1 MLNKPLVGVT
11 ADTAEI
17 GIHLSHVVG
26 DKYLRAVID
35 GAAATAVIVPALGAA
50 QASADLVAA
59 FDGLLFT
66 GSASNVEPRRYSGAP
81 SEPGV
86 LHDPARDAT
95 TLPLMR
101 AAIDAGVPVL
111 AICRGF
117 QEMNVAYGG
126 TLHQRVQEV
135 KGRNDHRENK
145 HDPLDLQYGPAHR
158 IELVAGG
165 LLHTLVGELAPML
178 VNSLHTQG
186 IDRLAGGL
194 IVEAFAQDGLI
205 EAIRPAEARA
215 FALGVQWH
223 PEWKHADD
231 PLSSAIFRAF
241 GAACRERRTRRINR
255 DDRQP

>member
-1 MLNKPLVGVT
+1 MLNKPIVGVT

-17 GIHLSHVVG
+17 GMHPVHVVG
-26 DKYLRAVID
+26 DKYLRAVVEA
-35 GAAATAVIVPALGAA
+35 AAATAVVVPALGTD
-50 QASADLVAA
+50 QSSADLVAA

-66 GSASNVEPRRYSGAP
+66 GSASNIEPHRYGGAP
-81 SEPGV
+81 GEPGV
-86 LHDPARDAT
+86 LHDAARDDT

-126 TLHQRVQEV
+126 TLHQRVHEV
-135 KGRNDHRENK
+135 DGRDDHRENQA
-145 HDPLDLQYGPAHR
+145 DPLALQYGPAHVVR
-158 IELVAGG
+158 LVEGS
-165 LLHTLVGELAPML
+165 LLHKLIGDITPLF

-186 IDRLAGGL
+186 IDTLAPGL
-194 IVEAFAQDGLI
+194 VAEAFAQDGLI
-205 EAIRPAEARA
+205 EAIRPADART

-223 PEWKHADD
+223 PEWKPADD

-241 GAACRERRTRRINR
+241 GAACRERCAQRVRGAGA
-255 DDRQP
+255 PP

>member
-17 GIHLSHVVG
+17 GMHPGHVVG
-26 DKYLRAVID
+26 DKYLRAVV
-35 GAAATAVIVPALGAA
+35 GAAAATAVIVPALGAD
-50 QASADLVAA
+50 QSSTDLIAA

-66 GSASNVEPRRYSGAP
+66 GSASNIEPHRYGGAP
-81 SEPGV
+81 GEAGV

-101 AAIDAGVPVL
+101 AAIAAGVPVL

-117 QEMNVAYGG
+117 QEMNVVYGG
-126 TLHQRVQEV
+126 TLHQRVHEV
-135 KGRNDHRENK
+135 DGHDDHRENK
-145 HDPLDLQYGPAHR
+145 ADPLELQYGPAHR
-158 IELVAGG
+158 IEFVEDG
-165 LLHTLVGELAPML
+165 LLHRLIGDRTPMF

-186 IDRLAGGL
+186 IDTLAPGL
-194 IVEAFAQDGLI
+194 IAEAFAQDGLI
-205 EAIRPAEARA
+205 EAIRPADARV

-241 GAACRERRTRRINR
+241 GAACRERCAQRVGNAGA
-255 DDRQP
+255 PP